1 LALSN
6 QRAFD
11 ILCALKD
18 GDFHGAW
25 TAAVVV
31 ESQEARNRA
40 FDTEIAALDTDTCD
54 ATSTGR

>member
-11 ILCALKD
+11 ILYALKD
-18 GDFHGAW
+18 GDFYGAW

-31 ESQEARNRA
+31 ERQEARNRA
-40 FDTEIAALDTDTCD
+40 FDTEIAA
-54 ATSTGR
+54 RY